1 MAYSEGNI
9 CGVALKFFW
18 KRRKRIIKIKNIS
31 TKPPLKNPTATR
43 RSSNFKPPKFLKK
56 PPQVFNPKPYH
67 PKYSKLTQTTT
78 KYLNHPTR
86 HPKHPNHPTRHPKH
100 PTRHPKHPNHPTR
113 HPKHPTRHPK
123 HPNHPTRHPKHPTRH
138 PKHSNHPTRHRIAE
152 VTQQQRVYGGETQ
165 GGRSGHVVPVAQALQ
180 RNLGS
185 LGAQDPA
192 WKPKLH
198 GSMG

>member
-9 CGVALKFFW
+9 CGVALNFFW

-31 TKPPLKNPTATR
+31 IKPPLKNPTATR

-78 KYLNHPTR
+78 KYLN
-86 HPKHPNHPTRHPKH
+86 
-100 PTRHPKHPNHPTR
+100 
-113 HPKHPTRHPK
+113 HPTRHPK